1 MVDKHTKNSI
11 VWIHYPLLIKFD
23 PIQTREVNTN
33 CKELVTPRDLVNL
46 IWVWSTRDLL
56 SDTDNHYV

>member
-11 VWIHYPLLIKFD
+11 IWIYYPLLIKFD

-56 SDTDNHYV
+56 SDTDNHSV

>member
-11 VWIHYPLLIKFD
+11 VWIHYPLSIKFD

-56 SDTDNHYV
+56 SDTDNHSV